1 MHKYF
6 SDLTNVPTF
15 SMQCNDWFF
24 MQSFMANNLAVYDD
38 VVTQLKV
45 QQRVESPPAGTA
57 IMEVTNTYL
66 GVILQA
72 YYNIEMGYGKEVA
85 KSTRN
90 RFLSILQGAAATY
103 PVITEFL
110 AALAEEEATTQSSL
124 VEYGRKN
131 LRGKLG

>member
-1 MHKYF
+1 MHQYF

-38 VVTQLKV
+38 LVTQLKV
-45 QQRVESPPAGTA
+45 QQRVEVPPAGTA
-57 IMEVTNTYL
+57 TMTVNNTYL

-72 YYNIEMGYGKEVA
+72 YYNVESGYGKEVA

-110 AALAEEEATTQSSL
+110 TALGEEEATTQSNL

>member
-1 MHKYF
+1 MHQYF

-15 SMQCNDWFF
+15 AAQCNDWFF

-45 QQRVESPPAGTA
+45 QQRVTTPPAGTA
-57 IMEVTNTYL
+57 LMTVENTYL
-66 GVILQA
+66 GVILQM
-72 YYNIEMGYGKEVA
+72 YYNVEMGYGKEIA

-90 RFLSILQGAAATY
+90 RLLSTLQANVATY
-103 PVITEFL
+103 PVIADFL
-110 AALAEEEATTQSSL
+110 TALDAEESTTQGNL

>member
-6 SDLTNVPTF
+6 SDLTNVPSF
-15 SMQCNDWFF
+15 VAQSNDWFF
-24 MQSFMANNLAVYDD
+24 MQSFMANNLATFDD

-45 QQRVESPPAGTA
+45 LQRVEVPPAGTA
-57 IMEVTNTYL
+57 TMEVTNTYL
-66 GVILQA
+66 GVILQM
-72 YYNIEMGYGKEVA
+72 YYNVEMSYGKEIA

-90 RFLSILQGAAATY
+90 RLLAILQGAAATY

-110 AALAEEEATTQSSL
+110 TALGEEESTTQSNL

>member
-1 MHKYF
+1 MHQYF

-38 VVTQLKV
+38 LVTQLKV
-45 QQRVESPPAGTA
+45 QQRVEVPPAGTA
-57 IMEVTNTYL
+57 LMAVTNTYL

-72 YYNIEMGYGKEVA
+72 YYNVEMGYGKEVA

-90 RFLSILQGAAATY
+90 RFLSVLQTAAATY

-110 AALAEEEATTQSSL
+110 AAVDAEESTTQSNL

>member
-6 SDLTNVPTF
+6 SDLTNVPSF
-15 SMQCNDWFF
+15 VAQCNDWFF

-45 QQRVESPPAGTA
+45 QQRVETPPAGTA
-57 IMEVTNTYL
+57 TMEVTNTYL

-72 YYNIEMGYGKEVA
+72 YYNVEMGYGKEIA

-90 RFLSILQGAAATY
+90 RLLAILQSTAATY

>member
-6 SDLTNVPTF
+6 SDLTNVPSF
-15 SMQCNDWFF
+15 SLQSNDWFF
-24 MQSFMANNLAVYDD
+24 MQSFMANNLAIYDD

-45 QQRVESPPAGTA
+45 LQRVDVPPAGTA
-57 IMEVTNTYL
+57 PMIVTNTYL
-66 GVILQA
+66 GVILQM
-72 YYNIEMGYGKEVA
+72 YYNVEMQYGKEIA

-90 RFLSILQGAAATY
+90 RLLAVLQTAAATY
-103 PVITEFL
+103 PVITDFL
-110 AALAEEEATTQSSL
+110 AALGEEESLTQGNL

>member
-1 MHKYF
+1 MHQYF
-6 SDLTNVPTF
+6 SDTTNVPSF
-15 SMQCNDWFF
+15 VAQCNDWFF
-24 MQSFMANNLAVYDD
+24 MQSFMANNLAIFDD

-45 QQRVESPPAGTA
+45 QQRVATPPAGTA
-57 IMEVTNTYL
+57 TMEVTNTYL
-66 GVILQA
+66 GVILQM
-72 YYNIEMGYGKEVA
+72 YYNIEMGYGKEIA

-90 RFLSILQGAAATY
+90 RLLSLLQGAAATY

-110 AALAEEEATTQSSL
+110 AALDAEEAATQSNL